1 MALSESGRGKGFL
14 FPATATPEIK
24 SDRIWKAMRVERKL
38 MFSCTEGDNGND
50 LAGNGLFGMYSCLT
64 VEIVGVRTCYD

>member
-1 MALSESGRGKGFL
+1 LSESGRGKGFL

-38 MFSCTEGDNGND
+38 MFSCREDSGND
-50 LAGNGLFGMYSCLT
+50 LAGNGYFGMCSCLT
-64 VEIVGVRTCYD
+64 AETVGVRT